1 MLNAAER
8 ANSDQITLPMSK
20 GDLADMLGTV
30 NETLSRNLR
39 KLIDLGILEVNN
51 RDITILDRVRL
62 EAVADGEKI

>member
-1 MLNAAER
+1 
-8 ANSDQITLPMSK
+8 MSK